1 MSPIQD
7 PRFSSV
13 HKRETL
19 QQDRDAG
26 ERAARME
33 YIKPT
38 VMLLL
43 GGGGVMGYLL
53 SSGGVGPFEMSG
65 VGSALLYV
73 LVISIELIV
82 GVAGLWAACALWLG
96 GMGPLGLGILRLAG
110 IYAMTDL
117 IGALLGE
124 LAFVG
129 WLIRLVCYVAM
140 LAWLFELDL
149 GDSILLAIL
158 TFVLKIGAG
167 LALGAILAGVL

>member
-7 PRFSSV
+7 PRFSHA
-13 HKRETL
+13 HKSQMR

-43 GGGGVMGYLL
+43 GGGIVVGSVL
-53 SSGGVGPFEMSG
+53 SSGSA
-65 VGSALLYV
+65 GSALLYV
-73 LVISIELIV
+73 LVLSVELIV
-82 GVAGLWAACALWLG
+82 GVAGLWAASAIWLG

-110 IYAMTDL
+110 IYAMTDM
-117 IGALLGE
+117 IALFLGE

-129 WLIRLVCYVAM
+129 LLIQLVCYVAM
-140 LAWLFELDL
+140 LAWLFELDPAE
-149 GDSILLAIL
+149 SILLAIL
-158 TFVLKIGAG
+158 TFGLKIVAG
-167 LALGAILAGVL
+167 FAIAIVLAGVM

>member
-7 PRFSSV
+7 PRFSHA
-13 HKRETL
+13 HKSQMR

-43 GGGGVMGYLL
+43 GGGIVVGSVL
-53 SSGGVGPFEMSG
+53 SSGS

-73 LVISIELIV
+73 LVLSVELIV
-82 GVAGLWAACALWLG
+82 GVAGLWAASAIWLG

-110 IYAMTDL
+110 IYAMTDM
-117 IGALLGE
+117 IALFLGE

-129 WLIRLVCYVAM
+129 LLIQLVCYVAM
-140 LAWLFELDL
+140 LAWLFELDPAE
-149 GDSILLAIL
+149 SILLAIL
-158 TFVLKIGAG
+158 TFVLKIVAG
-167 LALGAILAGVL
+167 FAIAIILAGVM

>member
-7 PRFSSV
+7 PRFSSA
-13 HKRETL
+13 HKSQMR

-43 GGGGVMGYLL
+43 GGGIVVGSVL
-53 SSGGVGPFEMSG
+53 SSGS

-73 LVISIELIV
+73 LVLSVELIV
-82 GVAGLWAACALWLG
+82 GVAGLWAASAIWLG

-110 IYAMTDL
+110 IYAMTDM
-117 IGALLGE
+117 IALFLGE

-129 WLIRLVCYVAM
+129 LLIQLVCYVAM
-140 LAWLFELDL
+140 LAWLFELDPAE
-149 GDSILLAIL
+149 SILLAIL
-158 TFVLKIGAG
+158 TFVLKIVAG
-167 LALGAILAGVL
+167 FAIAIILAGVM

>member
-7 PRFSSV
+7 PRFSHA
-13 HKRETL
+13 HKSQMR

-43 GGGGVMGYLL
+43 GGGIVVGSVL
-53 SSGGVGPFEMSG
+53 SSGSA
-65 VGSALLYV
+65 GSALLYV
-73 LVISIELIV
+73 LVLSVELIV
-82 GVAGLWAACALWLG
+82 GVAGLWAASAIWLG

-110 IYAMTDL
+110 IYAMTDM
-117 IGALLGE
+117 IALFLGE

-129 WLIRLVCYVAM
+129 LLIQLVCYVAM
-140 LAWLFELDL
+140 LAWLFELDPAE
-149 GDSILLAIL
+149 SILLAIL
-158 TFVLKIGAG
+158 TFVLKIVAG
-167 LALGAILAGVL
+167 FAIAIILAGVM

>member
-7 PRFSSV
+7 PRFSHA
-13 HKRETL
+13 HKSQMR

-43 GGGGVMGYLL
+43 GGGIVVGSVL
-53 SSGGVGPFEMSG
+53 SSGSA
-65 VGSALLYV
+65 GSALLYV
-73 LVISIELIV
+73 LVLSVELIV
-82 GVAGLWAACALWLG
+82 GVAGLWAASAIWLG

-110 IYAMTDL
+110 IYAMTDM
-117 IGALLGE
+117 IALFLGE

-129 WLIRLVCYVAM
+129 LLIQLVCYVAM
-140 LAWLFELDL
+140 LAWLFELDPAE
-149 GDSILLAIL
+149 SILLAIL
-158 TFVLKIGAG
+158 TFVLKIVAG
-167 LALGAILAGVL
+167 FAIAITLAGVM

>member
-7 PRFSSV
+7 PRFSHA
-13 HKRETL
+13 HKSQMR

-43 GGGGVMGYLL
+43 GGGIVVGYLL
-53 SSGGVGPFEMSG
+53 SSSG
-65 VGSALLYV
+65 VGGALLYV
-73 LVISIELIV
+73 LVISVELIV
-82 GVAGLWAACALWLG
+82 GVAGLWAASAIWLG

-110 IYAMTDL
+110 IYAMTDM
-117 IGALLGE
+117 IALFLGE

-129 WLIRLVCYVAM
+129 LLIQLVCYVAM
-140 LAWLFELDL
+140 LAWLFDLDPAE
-149 GDSILLAIL
+149 SILLAIL
-158 TFVLKIGAG
+158 TFVLKIVAG
-167 LALGAILAGVL
+167 ITLAVILAGVM

>member
-7 PRFSSV
+7 PRFSHA
-13 HKRETL
+13 HKSQMR

-43 GGGGVMGYLL
+43 GGGIVVGSVL
-53 SSGGVGPFEMSG
+53 SSGSA
-65 VGSALLYV
+65 GSALLYV
-73 LVISIELIV
+73 LVLSVELIV
-82 GVAGLWAACALWLG
+82 GVAGLWAASAIWLG

-110 IYAMTDL
+110 IYAMTDM
-117 IGALLGE
+117 IALFLGE

-129 WLIRLVCYVAM
+129 LLIQLVCYVAM
-140 LAWLFELDL
+140 LAWLFELDPAE
-149 GDSILLAIL
+149 SILLAIL
-158 TFVLKIGAG
+158 TFVLKIVAG
-167 LALGAILAGVL
+167 FAIAIVLAGVM

>member
-7 PRFSSV
+7 PRFSSA
-13 HKRETL
+13 HKSQMR

-43 GGGGVMGYLL
+43 GGGIVVGSVL
-53 SSGGVGPFEMSG
+53 SSGS

-73 LVISIELIV
+73 LVLSVELIV
-82 GVAGLWAACALWLG
+82 GVAGLWAASAIWLG

-110 IYAMTDL
+110 IYAMTDM
-117 IGALLGE
+117 IALFLGE

-129 WLIRLVCYVAM
+129 LLIQLVCYVAM
-140 LAWLFELDL
+140 LAWLFELDPAE
-149 GDSILLAIL
+149 SILLAIL
-158 TFVLKIGAG
+158 TFVLKIVAG
-167 LALGAILAGVL
+167 FAIAITLAGVM

>member
-7 PRFSSV
+7 RRFSKV

-43 GGGGVMGYLL
+43 GGGIVVGYLL
-53 SSGGVGPFEMSG
+53 SSDG

-73 LVISIELIV
+73 LVMSVELIV
-82 GVAGLWAACALWLG
+82 GVAGLWAASAIWLG

-110 IYAMTDL
+110 IYAMTDMITL
-117 IGALLGE
+117 FLGE

-140 LAWLFELDL
+140 LAWLFDLDPA
-149 GDSILLAIL
+149 DSIFLAIL

-167 LALGAILAGVL
+167 FTLGAILAGVL

>member
-1 MSPIQD
+1 MSPIHD
-7 PRFSSV
+7 PRFSNT

-19 QQDRDAG
+19 QQDREAG

-33 YIKPT
+33 YLKPT

-43 GGGGVMGYLL
+43 GGGIVMGSLV
-53 SSGGVGPFEMSG
+53 STGGAGPDEMSG
-65 VGSALLYV
+65 IGNALLYV

-82 GVAGLWAACALWLG
+82 GVAGLWAASALWLG
-96 GMGPLGLGILRLAG
+96 GMGPLGLAILRLAG

-117 IGALLGE
+117 IWLFLGE

-129 WLIRLVCYVAM
+129 RLIRMVCYVAM

-149 GDSILLAIL
+149 GESIFLAIL

-167 LALGAILAGVL
+167 FALLTILAGVL

>member
-7 PRFSSV
+7 PRFSHA
-13 HKRETL
+13 HKSQMR

-43 GGGGVMGYLL
+43 GGGIVVGSVL
-53 SSGGVGPFEMSG
+53 SSGSA
-65 VGSALLYV
+65 GSALLYV
-73 LVISIELIV
+73 LVISVELIV
-82 GVAGLWAACALWLG
+82 GVAGLWAASAIWLG

-110 IYAMTDL
+110 IYAMTDM
-117 IGALLGE
+117 IALFLGE

-129 WLIRLVCYVAM
+129 LLIQLVCYVAM
-140 LAWLFELDL
+140 LAWLFELDPAE
-149 GDSILLAIL
+149 SILLAIL
-158 TFVLKIGAG
+158 TFVLKIVAG
-167 LALGAILAGVL
+167 FAIAITLAGVM

>member
-7 PRFSSV
+7 PRFSNA
-13 HKRETL
+13 HKSQMR

-43 GGGGVMGYLL
+43 GGGIVVGSVL
-53 SSGGVGPFEMSG
+53 SSGSA
-65 VGSALLYV
+65 GSALLYV
-73 LVISIELIV
+73 LVLSVELIV
-82 GVAGLWAACALWLG
+82 GVAGLWAASAIWLG

-110 IYAMTDL
+110 IYAMTDM
-117 IGALLGE
+117 IALFLGE

-129 WLIRLVCYVAM
+129 LLIQLVCYVAM
-140 LAWLFELDL
+140 LAWLFELDPAE
-149 GDSILLAIL
+149 SILLAIL
-158 TFVLKIGAG
+158 TFVLKIVAG
-167 LALGAILAGVL
+167 FAIAIILAGVM

>member
-7 PRFSSV
+7 PRFSHA
-13 HKRETL
+13 HKSQMR
-19 QQDRDAG
+19 QQDRDAS

-43 GGGGVMGYLL
+43 GGGIVMGSAL
-53 SSGGVGPFEMSG
+53 SSGGVG
-65 VGSALLYV
+65 SALFYV
-73 LVISIELIV
+73 LVITIELIV
-82 GVAGLWAACALWLG
+82 GVAGLWAASAIWLG

-110 IYAMTDL
+110 IYAMTDMITL
-117 IGALLGE
+117 FLGE

-140 LAWLFELDL
+140 LAWLFDLDPAE
-149 GDSILLAIL
+149 SILLAIL

-167 LALGAILAGVL
+167 IAIAVILAGAM

>member
-7 PRFSSV
+7 PRVSHA
-13 HKRETL
+13 HKSQMR

-43 GGGGVMGYLL
+43 GGGIVVGSVL
-53 SSGGVGPFEMSG
+53 SSGSA
-65 VGSALLYV
+65 GSALLYV
-73 LVISIELIV
+73 LVISVELIV
-82 GVAGLWAACALWLG
+82 GVAGLWAASAIWLG

-110 IYAMTDL
+110 IYAMTDM
-117 IGALLGE
+117 IALFLGE

-129 WLIRLVCYVAM
+129 LLIQLVCYVAM
-140 LAWLFELDL
+140 LAWLFELDPAE
-149 GDSILLAIL
+149 SILLAIL
-158 TFVLKIGAG
+158 TFVLKIVAG
-167 LALGAILAGVL
+167 FAIAIILAGVM

>member
-7 PRFSSV
+7 PRFSSIR
-13 HKRETL
+13 KRETL

-43 GGGGVMGYLL
+43 GGGMVMGSLL
-53 SSGGVGPFEMSG
+53 FSGGAGPDEMSG
-65 VGSALLYV
+65 IGSALLYV
-73 LVISIELIV
+73 LGISIELIV
-82 GVAGLWAACALWLG
+82 GVAGLWAASAIWLG
-96 GMGPLGLGILRLAG
+96 GMGPLRLGILRLAG
-110 IYAMTDL
+110 IYAMTDM
-117 IGALLGE
+117 IGLFLGE

-129 WLIRLVCYVAM
+129 WLIQLVCYVAM
-140 LAWLFELDL
+140 LAWLFELDI
-149 GDSILLAIL
+149 GDSILVAFL

-167 LALGAILAGVL
+167 IAIGVILAGVL

>member
-7 PRFSSV
+7 PRFSHA
-13 HKRETL
+13 HKSQMR

-43 GGGGVMGYLL
+43 GGGIVVGSVL
-53 SSGGVGPFEMSG
+53 SSGS

-73 LVISIELIV
+73 LVLSVELIV
-82 GVAGLWAACALWLG
+82 GVAGLWAASAIWLG

-110 IYAMTDL
+110 IYAMTDM
-117 IGALLGE
+117 IALFLGE

-129 WLIRLVCYVAM
+129 LLIQLVCYVAM
-140 LAWLFELDL
+140 LAWLFELDPAE
-149 GDSILLAIL
+149 SILLAIL
-158 TFVLKIGAG
+158 TFVLKIVAG
-167 LALGAILAGVL
+167 FAIAITLAGVM

>member
-7 PRFSSV
+7 PRFSHA
-13 HKRETL
+13 HKSQMR

-43 GGGGVMGYLL
+43 GGGIVVGSVL
-53 SSGGVGPFEMSG
+53 SSGSA
-65 VGSALLYV
+65 GSALLYV
-73 LVISIELIV
+73 LVISVELIV
-82 GVAGLWAACALWLG
+82 GVAGLWAASAIWLG

-110 IYAMTDL
+110 IYAMTDM
-117 IGALLGE
+117 IALFLGE

-129 WLIRLVCYVAM
+129 LLIQLVCYVAM
-140 LAWLFELDL
+140 LAWLFELDPAE
-149 GDSILLAIL
+149 SILLAIL
-158 TFVLKIGAG
+158 TFVLKIVAG
-167 LALGAILAGVL
+167 FAIAIVLAGVM

>member
-7 PRFSSV
+7 PRFSHA
-13 HKRETL
+13 HKSQMR

-43 GGGGVMGYLL
+43 GGGIVVGSVL
-53 SSGGVGPFEMSG
+53 SSGSA
-65 VGSALLYV
+65 GSALLYV
-73 LVISIELIV
+73 LVLSVELIV
-82 GVAGLWAACALWLG
+82 GVAGLWAASAIWLG

-110 IYAMTDL
+110 IYAMTDM
-117 IGALLGE
+117 IALFLGE

-129 WLIRLVCYVAM
+129 LLFQLVCYVAM
-140 LAWLFELDL
+140 LAWLFELDPAE
-149 GDSILLAIL
+149 SILLAIL
-158 TFVLKIGAG
+158 TFVLKIVAG
-167 LALGAILAGVL
+167 FAIAIVLAGVM

>member
-7 PRFSSV
+7 PRFSHA
-13 HKRETL
+13 HKSQMR

-43 GGGGVMGYLL
+43 GGGIVMGYLL
-53 SSGGVGPFEMSG
+53 LSSGV
-65 VGSALLYV
+65 VSALFYLP
-73 LVISIELIV
+73 VITIELIV
-82 GVAGLWAACALWLG
+82 GVAGLWAASAIWLG

-110 IYAMTDL
+110 IYAMTDMITL
-117 IGALLGE
+117 FLGE

-140 LAWLFELDL
+140 LAWLFDLDPAE
-149 GDSILLAIL
+149 SILLAIL
-158 TFVLKIGAG
+158 TFVLKIVAG
-167 LALGAILAGVL
+167 IAIAVILAGVM

>member
-1 MSPIQD
+1 MSPVQD
-7 PRFSSV
+7 PRFSHA
-13 HKRETL
+13 HKSQML
-19 QQDRDAG
+19 QQDRDDS

-43 GGGGVMGYLL
+43 GGGIVMGSLL
-53 SSGGVGPFEMSG
+53 SSGG

-82 GVAGLWAACALWLG
+82 GVAGLWAASAIWLG

-110 IYAMTDL
+110 IYAMTDM
-117 IGALLGE
+117 IALFLGE

-129 WLIRLVCYVAM
+129 WLIQMVCYVAM
-140 LAWLFELDL
+140 LAWLFDLDPAE
-149 GDSILLAIL
+149 SILLAIL

-167 LALGAILAGVL
+167 IALAIILAGVM

>member
-7 PRFSSV
+7 PRFSHA
-13 HKRETL
+13 HKSQML
-19 QQDRDAG
+19 QQDRDDS

-33 YIKPT
+33 YVKPT

-43 GGGGVMGYLL
+43 GGGIVVGYLL
-53 SSGGVGPFEMSG
+53 SSSG

-82 GVAGLWAACALWLG
+82 GVAGLWAASAIWLG

-110 IYAMTDL
+110 IYAMTDMITL
-117 IGALLGE
+117 FLGE

-140 LAWLFELDL
+140 LAWLFDLDPAE
-149 GDSILLAIL
+149 SILLAIL

-167 LALGAILAGVL
+167 IAIGVILAGVM

>member
-7 PRFSSV
+7 PRFSSAR
-13 HKRETL
+13 KSQTL

-33 YIKPT
+33 YVKPT

-43 GGGGVMGYLL
+43 GGGIVMGYLL
-53 SSGGVGPFEMSG
+53 SSSGVGPDEMSG
-65 VGSALLYV
+65 VGNALLYV

-82 GVAGLWAACALWLG
+82 GVAGLWAASAIWLG

-117 IGALLGE
+117 IGLFLGE

-129 WLIRLVCYVAM
+129 WLIQMVCYVAM

-149 GDSILLAIL
+149 GESIFLAIL

-167 LALGAILAGVL
+167 FALGAILASVL